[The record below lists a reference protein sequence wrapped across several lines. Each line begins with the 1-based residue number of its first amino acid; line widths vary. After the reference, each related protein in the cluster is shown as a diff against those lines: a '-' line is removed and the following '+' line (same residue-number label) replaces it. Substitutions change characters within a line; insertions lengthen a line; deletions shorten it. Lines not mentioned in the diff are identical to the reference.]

1 MLTNIKYFEIS
12 FVFWLQKVV
21 LIVILGIKTNSM
33 SSNECKQ
40 NKPVEKP
47 EFFMTEVS
55 LN

>member
-12 FVFWLQKVV
+12 FVFWLQKSCPDRYT
-21 LIVILGIKTNSM
+21 GHKKFM
-33 SSNECKQ
+33 SSNACME

-47 EFFMTEVS
+47 EYIMIAAS